1 MSNNTRRA
9 KNYIRDC
16 DLPRKKVNHEEETI
30 VPPHGDHEITNH
42 RGTKDGKLP
51 TASDLEEAQLLIGA
65 AGSIGEE
72 QIVFMMDGPEV
83 NQEEGGTESGET
95 EALKPEQSEE
105 EIKEEL
111 QTLLD
116 SQLPPQDESDSDSKH
131 LMGRREQVFETEEE
145 PGQEEVPEP
154 SKGFTENE
162 IQAFMNNQIRKQHQ
176 QHILGEQFDK
186 VSNRS
191 QQQPQQHLI
200 LVTQNGDKIILIQN
214 PNEMDQEESEVSDF
228 QPSFEIT
235 EEEEQQIQQ
244 RHKARQQMFL
254 FLLHKLRE
262 QHKERLPTTV
272 TTPAVPHLQP
282 IKLIPYTPRC
292 KVEPPTEATE
302 TFITSDTNSS
312 TKLRPKSSK
321 SGASRRR
328 AAGPPKWLKPV
339 NSYLN
344 MAVKYMKR
352 REEKVDEIARMF
364 PSASN
369 SFAQKCQNMKQE
381 LFNIELIIERF
392 QNTIGDD
399 LEEVSAKF
407 RTFLREFD
415 LENCLDEV
423 EAGDEVDE
431 FDSNMFEVEV
441 NEPKVKPKR
450 TKKSVVSR
458 DVAPNMQL
466 ITPANISI
474 TSTASESINDI
485 ESAPPTHTSNQEPDP
500 FDFTQDPDSMIDIKP
515 ILPNISTIKTGLVS
529 KQELQQKNS
538 NHDQSRPVRSARLQ
552 SKRATKEPP
561 ILPPS
566 KPKRVVRR

>member
-16 DLPRKKVNHEEETI
+16 DLPRKKVNHDEETTAS
-30 VPPHGDHEITNH
+30 HSDQEITNH
-42 RGTKDGKLP
+42 RLTKDGKLP

-83 NQEEGGTESGET
+83 NQEEGAGGESEPS
-95 EALKPEQSEE
+95 KPEQSEE
-105 EIKEEL
+105 EIKQEL

-116 SQLPPQDESDSDSKH
+116 SQLPPRDESDSDSKH
-131 LMGRREQVFETEEE
+131 LMGRREQVFEPEEE
-145 PGQEEVPEP
+145 AEPSEP

-176 QHILGEQFDK
+176 QHVLGEQFDK
-186 VSNRS
+186 VSSRS

-214 PNEMDQEESEVSDF
+214 PNEMDQEESEVSDM
-228 QPSFEIT
+228 QPRFEIT
-235 EEEEQQIQQ
+235 EEEEEEIQV
-244 RHKARQQMFL
+244 RHRARQQM
-254 FLLHKLRE
+254 LLILLDKLRE
-262 QHKERLPTTV
+262 QHKERLPVTV

-282 IKLIPYTPRC
+282 IKLVPYTPRC
-292 KVEPPTEATE
+292 KVEPPPTEGGE
-302 TFITSDTNSS
+302 TSGDSG
-312 TKLRPKSSK
+312 TKQRPRSSK
-321 SGASRRR
+321 SGSRKR
-328 AAGPPKWLKPV
+328 AAGPPRWLKPV

-352 REEKVDEIARMF
+352 REEKVDDIARMF
-364 PSASN
+364 PAASN
-369 SFAQKCQNMKQE
+369 SFAQKCLNMKQD

-392 QNTIGDD
+392 QNTIGSD

-441 NEPKVKPKR
+441 NEAKVKPKR

-474 TSTASESINDI
+474 TSESITDTD
-485 ESAPPTHTSNQEPDP
+485 SAPTHTSNQEPDP

-515 ILPNISTIKTGLVS
+515 ILPNSSTIKTGLVS
-529 KQELQQKNS
+529 KQELQQEKSS

-552 SKRATKEPP
+552 SKRATKEPL

-566 KPKRVVRR
+566 KSRRVVRR